1 LHRDTLTTTYGDLT
15 KDLSCKRLIGV
26 SRFFFLIKAESL
38 DLFCWGVNPLQFL
51 MYHNMTKG
59 FLQTSNRLYC
69 GGDKPVRVRAY
80 YRVRLGR
87 LEFVR
92 SHCRAYPNAHRRAA

>member
-1 LHRDTLTTTYGDLT
+1 MN
-15 KDLSCKRLIGV
+15 IG
-26 SRFFFLIKAESL
+26 LNKT
-38 DLFCWGVNPLQFL
+38 D
-51 MYHNMTKG
+51 
-59 FLQTSNRLYC
+59 NRLYC

-92 SHCRAYPNAHRRAA
+92 SHCRANWGSHRRAA